1 MVLVPLL
8 QSTSNLSAMI
18 PLGRQY
24 CDIDCHLVVFGKIY
38 VSFYR
43 KNLCVIIS
51 AKTYSFLYWK
61 KLCVL
66 LLEKSM
72 RSSIVKDVSTYIGMT
87 PAVSDCING
96 FHHTVAMF
104 NLILLFLIWLGDLFL
119 LYYVISLNVLFLFLF
134 IKVLA
139 WLAIFPD

>member
-18 PLGRQY
+18 PLGRQC

-38 VSFYR
+38 VFFLLKKSVRSYIG
-43 KNLCVIIS
+43 KNLFV
-51 AKTYSFLYWK
+51 KK

-66 LLEKSM
+66 LSEKSM

-96 FHHTVAMF
+96 FHHTVVMF
-104 NLILLFLIWLGDLFL
+104 NLILLFLIWLGDL

-139 WLAIFPD
+139 WSAIFPD

>member
-18 PLGRQY
+18 PLGRQC

-104 NLILLFLIWLGDLFL
+104 NLILLFLIWLGDL

>member
-18 PLGRQY
+18 PLGRQC

-38 VSFYR
+38 VFFLSKKSVRSYID
-43 KNLCVIIS
+43 KNLFVLIS
-51 AKTYSFLYWK
+51 EKI
-61 KLCVL
+61 CVL